1 MAVLRPLFP
10 NRLISRFA
18 DVLWPPRSPDLSTCD
33 FFLWG
38 YLKSR
43 VYEDKPRTLDELK
56 EAIRQQITKI
66 NRDLLERVEANFL
79 ERLQQCVNEN
89 GHHMPDLIFRS

>member
-1 MAVLRPLFP
+1 
-10 NRLISRFA
+10 
-18 DVLWPPRSPDLSTCD
+18 
-33 FFLWG
+33 
-38 YLKSR
+38 
-43 VYEDKPRTLDELK
+43 LK

-79 ERLQQCVNEN
+79 ERLQQFVNEN